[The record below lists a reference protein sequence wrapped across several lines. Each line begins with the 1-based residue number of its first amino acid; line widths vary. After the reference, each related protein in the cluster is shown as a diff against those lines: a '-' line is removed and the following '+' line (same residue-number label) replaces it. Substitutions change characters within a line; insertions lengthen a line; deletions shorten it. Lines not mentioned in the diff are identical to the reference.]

1 MEGVEAAIPRFIR
14 PSLGR
19 SSCHMPIHHML
30 YRCPR
35 CGHDPLE
42 GRKGR
47 AKCSSC
53 GTRFEQGRGSLILM
67 RPPQGP
73 VEEAS
78 ATSLIADLEKMG
90 GAGTGRERG
99 TGSSGERLLREARVA
114 FGTAGG
120 YDVIRWWG
128 EVIGFSERISW
139 KGKGLIRLE
148 GESLTFT
155 PNGEAAVRGGGVDP
169 DTGGEEFS
177 CLLGDIRGIQIS
189 SGAVQVTLERG
200 QLYQFEFVDDSAKRW
215 EDLLCL
221 ALRRFYREE
230 GRSVIEFKPRVVTE
244 WLPIGSDR

>member
-1 MEGVEAAIPRFIR
+1 
-14 PSLGR
+14 
-19 SSCHMPIHHML
+19 MPIHHML

-99 TGSSGERLLREARVA
+99 TGSSGSRLLREARVA

-169 DTGGEEFS
+169 DAGGEDFS
-177 CLLGDIRGIQIS
+177 CLLGDIRGGQIS

-221 ALRRFYREE
+221 ALRRFYSQK

-244 WLPIGSDR
+244 WLPIGRDR

>member
-1 MEGVEAAIPRFIR
+1 
-14 PSLGR
+14 
-19 SSCHMPIHHML
+19 MPIHHML

-53 GTRFEQGRGSLILM
+53 GTRFKQGRGSLILV
-67 RPPQGP
+67 RPLQGP

-78 ATSLIADLEKMG
+78 ATTLRADLEKLG
-90 GAGTGRERG
+90 GAGAGGGQG
-99 TGSSGERLLREARVA
+99 TGSSGESLLREAKVV

-120 YDVIRWWG
+120 YDVIRLWG

-139 KGKGLIRLE
+139 NGEGVIRLE

-155 PNGEAAVRGGGVDP
+155 PDGEAAVRDGGVDP
-169 DTGGEEFS
+169 DTDRKEFA
-177 CLLGDIRGIQIS
+177 CLLGDIWGVQIS
-189 SGAVQVTLERG
+189 SGAVQVTLERS

-221 ALRRFYREE
+221 ALRRFYIEK
-230 GRSVIEFKPRVVTE
+230 GRSVIEFKPRLVTE
-244 WLPIGSDR
+244 GLPIASER

>member
-1 MEGVEAAIPRFIR
+1 MEGVEAAIPRSIR
-14 PSLGR
+14 PSLGQ
-19 SSCHMPIHHML
+19 SNCHMPIHHML

-53 GTRFEQGRGSLILM
+53 GTRFEQGKGSLILM

-90 GAGTGRERG
+90 GAGTERERG

-139 KGKGLIRLE
+139 KGEGLIRLE

-155 PNGEAAVRGGGVDP
+155 PDGKAAVRDGGVGP
-169 DTGGEEFS
+169 DVGGEGFS
-177 CLLGDIRGIQIS
+177 CLLGDIRGVQIS

-215 EDLLCL
+215 EDLLCR
-221 ALRRFYREE
+221 ALRCFYGEK
-230 GRSVIEFKPRVVTE
+230 GRYVIEFKPRVLTE

>member
-1 MEGVEAAIPRFIR
+1 
-14 PSLGR
+14 
-19 SSCHMPIHHML
+19 MPIHHML

-35 CGHDPLE
+35 CGHDPLG

-53 GTRFEQGRGSLILM
+53 GTGFQQGRGSLILVH
-67 RPPQGP
+67 PPQGP
-73 VEEAS
+73 VEKAS
-78 ATSLIADLEKMG
+78 ATSLLADLEKMG

-99 TGSSGERLLREARVA
+99 TGSREESLLREARVA

-120 YDVIRWWG
+120 YDVIRCWG

-139 KGKGLIRLE
+139 RGEGLIRLE
-148 GESLTFT
+148 GKSLTFT
-155 PNGEAAVRGGGVDP
+155 PDGKAAVRRDGVDS
-169 DTGGEEFS
+169 DAGGEGFS
-177 CLLGDIRGIQIS
+177 CLLGDIRGVQIS

-200 QLYQFEFVDDSAKRW
+200 QLHQFEFVDDSAKRW

>member
-1 MEGVEAAIPRFIR
+1 
-14 PSLGR
+14 
-19 SSCHMPIHHML
+19 MPIHHML

-67 RPPQGP
+67 SPPQGP

-78 ATSLIADLEKMG
+78 ATSLLADLEKMG
-90 GAGTGRERG
+90 GAGTGREGG
-99 TGSSGERLLREARVA
+99 TDSSGESLLREARVA

-120 YDVIRWWG
+120 YAVIRWWG

-139 KGKGLIRLE
+139 KGEGLIRLE

-155 PNGEAAVRGGGVDP
+155 PDGAYVLTANEGEPSDDYKNDPEGSVSIIKVADKSVRTAGFGAFSRDKLPSERAGVA
-169 DTGGEEFS
+169 
-177 CLLGDIRGIQIS
+177 Q
-189 SGAVQVTLERG
+189 
-200 QLYQFEFVDDSAKRW
+200 
-215 EDLLCL
+215 
-221 ALRRFYREE
+221 
-230 GRSVIEFKPRVVTE
+230 
-244 WLPIGSDR
+244 

>member
-1 MEGVEAAIPRFIR
+1 
-14 PSLGR
+14 
-19 SSCHMPIHHML
+19 
-30 YRCPR
+30 
-35 CGHDPLE
+35 
-42 GRKGR
+42 
-47 AKCSSC
+47 
-53 GTRFEQGRGSLILM
+53 
-67 RPPQGP
+67 
-73 VEEAS
+73 
-78 ATSLIADLEKMG
+78 MG
-90 GAGTGRERG
+90 GAGTERERG

-169 DTGGEEFS
+169 DAEGEEFS
-177 CLLGDIRGIQIS
+177 CVLGDIRGIQIS

-221 ALRRFYREE
+221 ALRRFYSEK

>member
-1 MEGVEAAIPRFIR
+1 M
-14 PSLGR
+14 
-19 SSCHMPIHHML
+19 H
-30 YRCPR
+30 
-35 CGHDPLE
+35 
-42 GRKGR
+42 
-47 AKCSSC
+47 
-53 GTRFEQGRGSLILM
+53 
-67 RPPQGP
+67 PPQGP
-73 VEEAS
+73 VEKAS
-78 ATSLIADLEKMG
+78 ATSLLADLEKMG

-99 TGSSGERLLREARVA
+99 TGSSGESLLREARVA

-155 PNGEAAVRGGGVDP
+155 PDGKAAVRRGGVDS
-169 DTGGEEFS
+169 DAGGEGFS
-177 CLLGDIRGIQIS
+177 CLLGDIRGVQIS

-221 ALRRFYREE
+221 ALRCFYREK
-230 GRSVIEFKPRVVTE
+230 GRSVIEFKPRVLTE

>member
-1 MEGVEAAIPRFIR
+1 
-14 PSLGR
+14 
-19 SSCHMPIHHML
+19 MPIHHML

-53 GTRFEQGRGSLILM
+53 GTRFEQGKGSLILM

-78 ATSLIADLEKMG
+78 ATSLLADLEKMG
-90 GAGTGRERG
+90 GAGTGREGG
-99 TGSSGERLLREARVA
+99 TDSSGESLLREARVA

-155 PNGEAAVRGGGVDP
+155 PDGEAAVRGGGVDP
-169 DTGGEEFS
+169 DAGGEEFS
-177 CLLGDIRGIQIS
+177 CLLGDIRGVQIS

-221 ALRRFYREE
+221 ALGRFYSEE

-244 WLPIGSDR
+244 RLPIGSDR

>member
-1 MEGVEAAIPRFIR
+1 
-14 PSLGR
+14 
-19 SSCHMPIHHML
+19 
-30 YRCPR
+30 
-35 CGHDPLE
+35 
-42 GRKGR
+42 
-47 AKCSSC
+47 
-53 GTRFEQGRGSLILM
+53 M

-78 ATSLIADLEKMG
+78 ATSLLADLEKMG
-90 GAGTGRERG
+90 GAGTGREGG
-99 TGSSGERLLREARVA
+99 TDSSGESLLREARVA

-155 PNGEAAVRGGGVDP
+155 PDGEAAVRGGGVDP
-169 DTGGEEFS
+169 DAGGEEFS
-177 CLLGDIRGIQIS
+177 CLLGDIRGVQIS

-221 ALRRFYREE
+221 ALRRFYSEE

-244 WLPIGSDR
+244 RLPIGSDR

>member
-1 MEGVEAAIPRFIR
+1 
-14 PSLGR
+14 
-19 SSCHMPIHHML
+19 MPIHHML

-35 CGHDPLE
+35 CGQDPLE

-53 GTRFEQGRGSLILM
+53 GTRFEQGKGSLILM

-78 ATSLIADLEKMG
+78 ATSLLADLEKMG
-90 GAGTGRERG
+90 GAGTGREGG
-99 TGSSGERLLREARVA
+99 TDSSGESLLREARVA

-155 PNGEAAVRGGGVDP
+155 PDGEAAVRGGGVDP
-169 DTGGEEFS
+169 DAGGEEFS
-177 CLLGDIRGIQIS
+177 CLLGDIRGVQIS

-221 ALRRFYREE
+221 ALRRFYSEE

-244 WLPIGSDR
+244 RLPIGSDR

>member
-1 MEGVEAAIPRFIR
+1 
-14 PSLGR
+14 
-19 SSCHMPIHHML
+19 MPIHHML

-53 GTRFEQGRGSLILM
+53 GTRFEQGKGSLILM

-78 ATSLIADLEKMG
+78 ATSLLADLEKMG
-90 GAGTGRERG
+90 GAGTGREGG
-99 TGSSGERLLREARVA
+99 TDSSGESLLREARVA

-155 PNGEAAVRGGGVDP
+155 PDGEAAVRGGGVDP
-169 DTGGEEFS
+169 DAGGEEFS
-177 CLLGDIRGIQIS
+177 CLLGDIRGVQIS

-200 QLYQFEFVDDSAKRW
+200 QLYQFEFVDVSAKRW

-221 ALRRFYREE
+221 ALRRFYSEE

-244 WLPIGSDR
+244 RLPIGSDR